1 MPPARYSGSFCRRRR
16 SILHRGASPPPNSG
30 VPRLVSF
37 VNVYFNQLLEDED
50 FKPTMIQFLEIH
62 QNWRH
67 QRFREG
73 ILREELCNV
82 MEAIRLNID
91 AWSKAYGDTSL
102 SYIFL
107 MNHHSHLYKS
117 LKGTSLRDLVGESQ
131 LRDVDLLEGELGI
144 PSNLIIR

>member
-1 MPPARYSGSFCRRRR
+1 
-16 SILHRGASPPPNSG
+16 
-30 VPRLVSF
+30 
-37 VNVYFNQLLEDED
+37 
-50 FKPTMIQFLEIH
+50 
-62 QNWRH
+62 
-67 QRFREG
+67 
-73 ILREELCNV
+73 

-117 LKGTSLRDLVGESQ
+117 LKGTSLGDLVGESQ
-131 LRDVDLLEGELGI
+131 LRDVDLFKRELGI